1 MRSHAIDLHA
11 ANTNRE
17 MRISFNEMPAPGR
30 QRRLQGRVMLVPDV
44 DLTKFKTRAV
54 IDWLDIRFKTL
65 RNTQPKWVLKA
76 VDKAIG
82 KRCFTQPLDGKAG
95 HEFRMRF
102 QEPDMAVV
110 QKAIDAIRA
119 DMGIDGEVE
128 VHEME
133 VSLDFIPV
141 VPDDAQ
147 RMLLVGVL
155 TRHFLP
161 GRDIISSKKDWPRF
175 TWGEGDTCTGGM
187 FLKIKN
193 RPGRLSLLFTDHD
206 RKPFSDA
213 TVYFGAKG
221 AVSSWRVMDKVI
233 DRQNKSKR
241 SWIDLPPDRRRV
253 RIEVTLL
260 ASELRKRDIVTFE
273 DLKRFKFTT
282 LQKSCF
288 RFMLPTFAD
297 TSTMDAGRRK
307 AVKDTREAERRK
319 RFMAAGVVGLKA
331 MDDAWADSRAVQR
344 KDMRAVFR
352 RNEKTLKTERVA
364 YGPMQTLVA
373 YEKLNDR
380 VAMALRKLTERVKKQ
395 SV

>member
-1 MRSHAIDLHA
+1 
-11 ANTNRE
+11 
-17 MRISFNEMPAPGR
+17 
-30 QRRLQGRVMLVPDV
+30 
-44 DLTKFKTRAV
+44 
-54 IDWLDIRFKTL
+54 
-65 RNTQPKWVLKA
+65 
-76 VDKAIG
+76 
-82 KRCFTQPLDGKAG
+82 
-95 HEFRMRF
+95 
-102 QEPDMAVV
+102 MAVV

-133 VSLDFIPV
+133 VSVDFTPV

-175 TWGEGDTCTGGM
+175 TWGEGKSRTKGI
-187 FLKIKN
+187 FIKVKG
-193 RPGRLSLLFTDHD
+193 RPERHSLLYTDCD
-206 RKPFSDA
+206 WTPYPDA

-221 AVSSWRVMDKVI
+221 AVSSWRIMDKVI
-233 DRQNKSKR
+233 DRQNKSKG
-241 SWIDLPPDRRRV
+241 SWTDLPPDRRRV

-260 ASELRKRDIVTFE
+260 ASELRKRNIVTFE

-307 AVKDTREAERRK
+307 VVKDTREEERRK
-319 RFMAAGVVGLKA
+319 RFLAAGVVGLKA
-331 MDDAWADSRAVQR
+331 MDDAWAASRAVQR

-352 RNEKTLKTERVA
+352 RNGKMLKTERVA
-364 YGPMQTLVA
+364 GGSMQTLVA